1 MDCNKSHCS
10 YVYEIMSVTR
20 KDPEKSC
27 NFFFGFEIRTY
38 PQIFGNVIFVITL
51 FYNISRKHNRLKEKG
66 LAPAMALFLPAVYP
80 IFLSLIF
87 TSFFF
92 SCMTSVSWT
101 CVKSGGHQNM
111 QSTMNEKA

>member
-92 SCMTSVSWT
+92 FLHDFSLLDMCKVRRTPKHAVY
-101 CVKSGGHQNM
+101 
-111 QSTMNEKA
+111 NE